1 MEQDIL
7 KMYDVVFK
15 DIVKGYIEDYNEAVE
30 DNKIELTEEEIDTI
44 VYNIINKNDYLW
56 DYIFGTIKSEVQEIL
71 KEKETE

>member
-15 DIVKGYIEDYNEAVE
+15 DIVENYIEEHNEDTE

-44 VYNIINKNDYLW
+44 VFNIINKREHLW
-56 DYIFGTIKSEVQEIL
+56 SYIYETIDCEIGYIYNN
-71 KEKETE
+71 K